1 MTPRPTSRKRT
12 VLAVAVTAGV
22 TLQSTT
28 LAAHADDDKRS
39 VESFLADL
47 VGQVSRAKTQVSNM
61 ETLMGSLREDANKA
75 RVDLTKSQDQA
86 QKAQNKVVD
95 ARGRLKLSLIH
106 I

>member
-1 MTPRPTSRKRT
+1 MTPRPQSRKRT

-28 LAAHADDDKRS
+28 MVAQADDKRT

-47 VGQVSRAKTQVSNM
+47 VGQVSRAKSQVSEM

-75 RVDLTKSQDQA
+75 RVDLVNSQSAA
-86 QKAQNKVVD
+86 QTAQDKVVD
-95 ARGRLKLSLIH
+95 LSLIH